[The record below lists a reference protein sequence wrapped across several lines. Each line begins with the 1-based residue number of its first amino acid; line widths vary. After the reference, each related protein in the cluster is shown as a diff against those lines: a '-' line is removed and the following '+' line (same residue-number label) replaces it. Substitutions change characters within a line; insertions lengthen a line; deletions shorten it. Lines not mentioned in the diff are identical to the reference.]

1 VFCNLEAYARLDDA
15 TKADRR
21 SVDEDLNRVWGRLN
35 GPAGGAQTYEM
46 RRAREILPH
55 LEGAGVL
62 LDVHSMTSPAPALG
76 LVGLAPKNVEFAR
89 QVGFPA
95 LLVRD
100 AGHAA
105 GLRLIDRAPFGD
117 PAAPAVAMLVECGE
131 HFSRAALVA
140 AEEVVRRTVAV
151 FLAGERLEPAAPQ
164 SVIEVTQA
172 VTIETDAFEFVQ
184 EWDNMAVIGRAGT
197 LVARDGGREIRAPHD
212 GTYMI
217 MPASARHRKPGQTAV
232 RFGRRTG

>member
-1 VFCNLEAYARLDDA
+1 
-15 TKADRR
+15 
-21 SVDEDLNRVWGRLN
+21 
-35 GPAGGAQTYEM
+35 
-46 RRAREILPH
+46 
-55 LEGAGVL
+55 
-62 LDVHSMTSPAPALG
+62 
-76 LVGLAPKNVEFAR
+76 
-89 QVGFPA
+89 
-95 LLVRD
+95 
-100 AGHAA
+100 
-105 GLRLIDRAPFGD
+105 
-117 PAAPAVAMLVECGE
+117 MLVECGE

-151 FLAGERLEPAAPQ
+151 FLAGEHLEPAAPQ